1 MKYLVKTLF
10 AVVVAVLL
18 FSCGNKGNQAAEE
31 VPEQK
36 DLREDETMVRSGI
49 DTMAVLHL
57 VNDYLTKLQ
66 ENKIDSALD
75 MLYEADG
82 DTVVPLSAK
91 GKAEI
96 LETLKSFPVLKYQI
110 KSLNMFSEQDTEVR
124 YIIEYF
130 EKTKDNPMQNTL
142 QCVINPRRVGYYWY
156 LTIPDKT
163 REPNYDEDK
172 KLIEKQEAERAEEL
186 REAEEAR
193 AAARAEAEKN
203 K

>member
-10 AVVVAVLL
+10 AVVAAVLL
-18 FSCGNKGNQAAEE
+18 FSCGNKNQAPVEAPEE
-31 VPEQK
+31 V
-36 DLREDETMVRSGI
+36 DFREDQTMTRSGI
-49 DTMAVLHL
+49 DTMAILHL
-57 VNDYLTKLQ
+57 VNDYLTKLK

-96 LETLKSFPVLKYQI
+96 QETLKSFPVLKYQI

-156 LTIPDKT
+156 LTVPKTT
-163 REPNYDEDK
+163 REPNYEEDK
-172 KLIEKQEAERAEEL
+172 KLIEKQEAERQEEL
-186 REAEEAR
+186 RVAEEAR

>member
-10 AVVVAVLL
+10 AVVAAVLL
-18 FSCGNKGNQAAEE
+18 FSCGNKNQAPVEAPEE
-31 VPEQK
+31 VDP
-36 DLREDETMVRSGI
+36 REDQTMVRSGV
-49 DTMAVLHL
+49 DTMAILHL

-91 GKAEI
+91 GKSEI

-130 EKTKDNPMQNTL
+130 EKKEDNPMQNTL

-156 LTIPDKT
+156 LTVPQTT

>member
-10 AVVVAVLL
+10 AVVAAVLL
-18 FSCGNKGNQAAEE
+18 FSCGNKNQAPVEAPEE
-31 VPEQK
+31 VDP
-36 DLREDETMVRSGI
+36 REDQTMVRSGV
-49 DTMAVLHL
+49 DTMAILHL
-57 VNDYLTKLQ
+57 VNDYLTKLK

-82 DTVVPLSAK
+82 DTVVPLSDK

-156 LTIPDKT
+156 LTVPKTT
-163 REPNYDEDK
+163 REPNYEEDK
-172 KLIEKQEAERAEEL
+172 KLIEKQEAERQEEL

>member
-10 AVVVAVLL
+10 AVVAAVLL
-18 FSCGNKGNQAAEE
+18 FSCGNKNQAPVEAPEE
-31 VPEQK
+31 V
-36 DLREDETMVRSGI
+36 DFREDQTMTRSGI
-49 DTMAVLHL
+49 DTMAILHL
-57 VNDYLTKLQ
+57 VNDYLTKLK

-91 GKAEI
+91 GKSEI
-96 LETLKSFPVLKYQI
+96 QETLKSFPVLKYQI

-156 LTIPDKT
+156 LTVPKTT
-163 REPNYDEDK
+163 REPNYEEDK
-172 KLIEKQEAERAEEL
+172 KLIEKQEAERQEEL
-186 REAEEAR
+186 RVAEEAR

>member
-18 FSCGNKGNQAAEE
+18 FSCGNKNQAPVEAPEE
-31 VPEQK
+31 V
-36 DLREDETMVRSGI
+36 DLREDQTMTRSGI
-49 DTMAVLHL
+49 DTMAILHL
-57 VNDYLTKLQ
+57 VNDYLTKLK

-82 DTVVPLSAK
+82 DTVVPLSDK

-156 LTIPDKT
+156 LTVPKTT
-163 REPNYDEDK
+163 REPNYEEDK
-172 KLIEKQEAERAEEL
+172 KLIEKQEAEHQEEL

>member
-10 AVVVAVLL
+10 AVVAAVLL
-18 FSCGNKGNQAAEE
+18 FSCGNKNQAPVEAPEE
-31 VPEQK
+31 V
-36 DLREDETMVRSGI
+36 DLREDQTMTRSGI
-49 DTMAVLHL
+49 DTMAILHL
-57 VNDYLTKLQ
+57 VYDYLTKLQ

-91 GKAEI
+91 GKSEI

-130 EKTKDNPMQNTL
+130 EKKEDNPMQNTL
-142 QCVINPRRVGYYWY
+142 QCVINPRRIG
-156 LTIPDKT
+156 
-163 REPNYDEDK
+163 
-172 KLIEKQEAERAEEL
+172 
-186 REAEEAR
+186 
-193 AAARAEAEKN
+193 
-203 K
+203 